1 MGFELFRSGSRK
13 MTVFGLGVL
22 RGGSWANLRGTLCLC
37 VAEALLA
44 GDTEELLLLN
54 LHRYFGLYGA
64 NLELNILPSSPQAG
78 RMASLSPLSD
88 LSL

>member
-1 MGFELFRSGSRK
+1 MR
-13 MTVFGLGVL
+13 VFGLGVL
-22 RGGSWANLRGTLCLC
+22 RGRSWANLRGTLC

-64 NLELNILPSSPQAG
+64 NLELKILPSSPQAG
-78 RMASLSPLSD
+78 LMASLSPLSD